1 MLRECIFPFSIATSQ
16 VTVTP
21 VKETIDDFERW
32 ASDVI
37 FGRARGFRAFLTRCA
52 LRALSGLYRGIIQT
66 RKFLFFHDF
75 KERHHLGTLTISVG
89 NLTVGGTGKT
99 PVVELLARTLRDR
112 LRQVAILS
120 RGYKS
125 KALNEEQKWVSPHG
139 HIVEQD
145 KLPKIVSTGRAIL
158 LDSKYAGDEPF
169 MLANN
174 LDGVAVL
181 VDRDRV
187 KSARFAIRELGSN
200 TLILDDGMQ
209 YLRLSRGL
217 DLCLVDANMPFGTGA
232 MLPAGTLREPRGN
245 LSRAHF
251 IILTKSDG
259 SDHTALIKKLRRC
272 NASAPIIITTHGPQ
286 YLENLVTY
294 ERRPL
299 DYLQGKHIAALSGIA
314 VPENFENSLTKL
326 GAILDVKKRFS
337 DHHRFSTR
345 EIEKFTQRC
354 LERDV
359 EMIITT
365 EKDAVRY
372 PRATLAE
379 VPVWFLRIEVEILAG
394 REHWQHMIDH
404 VCESAAYGNPVLRHR
419 MAFSG

>member
-1 MLRECIFPFSIATSQ
+1 MLILPFSIAARQ
-16 VTVTP
+16 GTVAR
-21 VKETIDDFERW
+21 VKESIAEFERW
-32 ASDVI
+32 AADVI
-37 FGRARGFRAFLTRCA
+37 FGRARGFRAFLTRWA
-52 LRALSGLYRGIIQT
+52 LRALSGLYRGIIQL
-66 RKFLFFHDF
+66 RKFLFMHDF

-112 LRQVAILS
+112 NRQVAILS

-125 KALNEEQKWVSPHG
+125 KALAEPQKWVSLHG
-139 HIVEQD
+139 HKVKAD
-145 KLPKIVSTGRAIL
+145 RLPKIVSTGRAIL
-158 LDSKYAGDEPF
+158 LDSKFAGDEPF

-174 LDGVAVL
+174 LNGVAVL

-187 KSARFAIRELGSN
+187 KSARFAIRELDTD

-209 YLRLSRGL
+209 YLRMARAL
-217 DLCLVDANMPFGTGA
+217 DLCLVDANTPFGTGA
-232 MLPAGTLREPRGN
+232 MLPAGTLREPRAN
-245 LSRAHF
+245 LSRAHY

-259 SDHTALIKKLRRC
+259 SDHAPLIKKLRRY
-272 NASAPIIITTHGPQ
+272 NPTAPIITTTHGPQ
-286 YLENLVTY
+286 YLENLASF
-294 ERRPL
+294 ERKPL
-299 DYLQGKHIAALSGIA
+299 DYLQGKHVAALSGIA

-345 EIEKFTQRC
+345 EIEKFTNRC

-359 EMIITT
+359 EMIVTT

-404 VCESAAYGNPVLRHR
+404 VCQSAAYGNPVLRQR
-419 MAFSG
+419 IAFCG